1 MPQQMGFRINLARCV
16 GCRACEVACKQ
27 MQNTVTG
34 VRYRQV
40 IEKEQ
45 GTYPALRRLYFSTA
59 CHHCREPACL
69 KACPKGAIT
78 KNAFGMVLIDQ
89 DRCVGCR
96 YCAAVCP
103 YGAPQYNAASGKT
116 EKCTLC
122 VTRVLSADRTTLT
135 GAEPACVATCIGK
148 ALEFVPDVAEGSLG
162 TPPSGFSNATLTH
175 PSLIFE
181 WGGETPW

>member
-1 MPQQMGFRINLARCV
+1 MAQMGFKIDLSRCV

-27 MQNTVTG
+27 EQNTVGG

-40 IEKEQ
+40 IEQEA
-45 GTYPALRRLYFSTA
+45 GTYPVMKRLYFTTA
-59 CHHCREPACL
+59 CHHCAAPACMA
-69 KACPKGAIT
+69 ACPKGAIT
-78 KNAFGMVLIDQ
+78 KNAFGLVLIDQ
-89 DRCVGCR
+89 DKCVGCR

-122 VTRVLSADRTTLT
+122 VSRVLTPDRSAPT
-135 GAEPACVATCIGK
+135 GWEPACVATCIGK
-148 ALEFVPDVAEGSLG
+148 ALEFVPDVPAGSLG
-162 TPPSGFSNATLTH
+162 TPPSRFADPRMTR

-181 WGGETPW
+181 WGAEEPW